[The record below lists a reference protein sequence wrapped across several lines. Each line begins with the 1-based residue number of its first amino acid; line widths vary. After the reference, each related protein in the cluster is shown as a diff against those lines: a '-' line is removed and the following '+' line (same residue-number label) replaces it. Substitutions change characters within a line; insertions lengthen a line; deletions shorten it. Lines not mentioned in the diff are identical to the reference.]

1 MIAMADELHI
11 KITSEAQT
19 DTKLKVEERGHEAVV
34 DEPSKFGGEDEGPNP
49 LEYMFTGLAGC
60 LNVTIHHI
68 ANQKEIEVEKLEI
81 NVTGDID
88 LQKFMTGKGGRAG
101 FQEINVEV
109 EIATNTDSETEASLI
124 KEAEERCPVSDNLQQ
139 ETSITVNKK

>member
-1 MIAMADELHI
+1 MGDELHVEV
-11 KITSEAQT
+11 TSEAQT
-19 DTKLKVEERGHEAVV
+19 DTKLEVEERGHEAVV
-34 DEPSKFGGEDEGPNP
+34 DEPEKFGGEDEGPNP

-68 ANQKEIEVEKLEI
+68 ANQKEIEVQNLEI

-88 LQKFMTGKGGRAG
+88 LQKFMTGEGGRAG
-101 FQEINVEV
+101 FQDINVEI
-109 EIATNTDSETEASLI
+109 EIETDADTETEASLI